1 MTQEH
6 ILFFDAACSLCQ
18 NAIAK
23 IKSWDKRRQFSCVPL
38 DSSQAKT
45 FFDTHAHLKHL
56 DSLILVEKSPNG
68 KKRIWVKGRAVLRIF
83 WLLGSW
89 RKLIGV
95 FAYLPFG
102 VDFVYSIIARHRHH
116 FQ

>member
-1 MTQEH
+1 MAQEH
-6 ILFFDAACSLCQ
+6 VIFFDATCSLCQ

-23 IKSWDKRRQFSCVPL
+23 IKSWDTKRQFSCVPL
-38 DSSQAKT
+38 DSFQAKT
-45 FFDTHAHLKHL
+45 FFEEHADLKHL
-56 DSLILVEKSPNG
+56 DSLILIEMSHND

-83 WLLGSW
+83 WLLGGW
-89 RKLIGV
+89 RKLIGC

-116 FQ
+116 F